1 MEDEVHLRDT
11 GHGGNGK
18 APAWVGGHFMFR
30 GWSAIVAFMAVA
42 MVEAVAE
49 VELGRGQKMDE
60 IESDFVPEH
69 GALVMVTPEGGGGG
83 GRGGVRGR
91 DVPEGTEL
99 VTDDF
104 DDAPCGEWREE
115 REDAG
120 DLARNRILLE
130 ERRVLDFEELVV
142 DDEGAVLAGQ
152 RA

>member
-1 MEDEVHLRDT
+1 
-11 GHGGNGK
+11 
-18 APAWVGGHFMFR
+18 MFR